1 MKEDDWGFFI
11 DLEENMYCPDDET
24 QLLDKMYYNNNNK
37 SYDSPYHRQH
47 VFKTIETIETIKT
60 IDDQSNNKD
69 IKKMAW
75 IFLLS
80 TTYMII
86 ILNM

>member
-11 DLEENMYCPDDET
+11 DLEENMYYPDDET
-24 QLLDKMYYNNNNK
+24 QLLDKMYYNDNNK
-37 SYDSPYHRQH
+37 SYDSPYHRLH
-47 VFKTIETIETIKT
+47 VFKTEETKETTEEK
-60 IDDQSNNKD
+60 DNQSNNKN

-80 TTYMII
+80 TTYII
-86 ILNM
+86 IIVNM